1 MVKEKLLLNGTSVK
15 GNPSYKSYIDRIGKE
30 RVLDQVKNHLV
41 IEQPVSLEDKP
52 ILITQELFIFAGIIA
67 LYHED
72 IEMINIEGGGMTV
85 QYIVIADNHGH
96 FFRRFVNLDTVRIN
110 RIRTA
115 LASAAPHIEFGF
127 TPEQQFAYKKR
138 HEEEIYNNARNIMQ
152 KRYAN
157 RAPAITLDPE
167 WGDLIYIP
175 GAPYTKPLLVLT
187 DRYLIITGRVKIQR
201 DAIEWLFIHR
211 AKYCDIIQVFLNTG
225 KDYSYQ
231 LRPFVE
237 DVHNEEMILGSLI
250 PGAVVSYNLSCKKW
264 WQERHN
270 DTRSSVF
277 RPW

>member
-1 MVKEKLLLNGTSVK
+1 MINMVKEKLLLNGTSVK

-52 ILITQELFIFAGIIA
+52 ILITQE
-67 LYHED
+67 
-72 IEMINIEGGGMTV
+72 
-85 QYIVIADNHGH
+85 
-96 FFRRFVNLDTVRIN
+96 
-110 RIRTA
+110 
-115 LASAAPHIEFGF
+115 
-127 TPEQQFAYKKR
+127 QQFAYKKR
-138 HEEEIYNNARNIMQ
+138 HEEEIYNNARNIM
-152 KRYAN
+152 
-157 RAPAITLDPE
+157 
-167 WGDLIYIP
+167 
-175 GAPYTKPLLVLT
+175 
-187 DRYLIITGRVKIQR
+187 
-201 DAIEWLFIHR
+201 
-211 AKYCDIIQVFLNTG
+211 QVFLNTG